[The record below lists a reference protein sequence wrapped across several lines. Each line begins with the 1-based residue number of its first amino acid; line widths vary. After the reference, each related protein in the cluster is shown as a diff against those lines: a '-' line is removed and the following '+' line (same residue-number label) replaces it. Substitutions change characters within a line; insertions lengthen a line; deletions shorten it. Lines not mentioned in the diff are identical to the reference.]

1 MPNSKIIKPDA
12 FFIQLSLALV
22 LIGSVFIISASWHE
36 SLRYFDNPWNFITKH
51 ILFVVLGLSSAYMF
65 SIIHIQWLKKFAW
78 IFGIVILIGL
88 VLTAKFGIISGGSR
102 RWLSLGPINLQISE
116 FAKIVVALI
125 SAKVITEKKNY
136 WPALIL
142 IGAIVFL
149 VLKQPDLGTTI
160 LIASGAIAAI
170 FASGFNLA
178 AFFIG
183 LVSFL
188 GAGVFVIT
196 HTPYQM
202 NRVKYWLDP
211 HLDPQGHGY
220 NLIQSIKAI
229 ASGGLFGQGIGES
242 VQKLGPLPI
251 SYADFIFSV
260 ICEEIG
266 FFGALV
272 ILILFFAWIFRS
284 LYICFCS
291 RDSFIQI
298 FGFSVTVV
306 FAIQVVINIAVAT
319 GLFPI
324 TGMTLP
330 FISFGGSSF
339 IANSIIAGIILN
351 ISRVN
356 STEY

>member
-1 MPNSKIIKPDA
+1 MASSKIIKPDS
-12 FFIQLSLALV
+12 FFIQLSLALI
-22 LIGSVFIISASWHE
+22 LLGTVFIISASWHE
-36 SLRYFDNPWNFITKH
+36 SLMYYDNPWNFINKH
-51 ILFVVLGLSSAYMF
+51 LLFVILGLSAAYFF
-65 SIIHIQWLKKFAW
+65 SIVHISWLKKFAW
-78 IFGIVILIGL
+78 VLGIVVLVGLI
-88 VLTAKFGIISGGSR
+88 LTAKFGVISGGSR

-116 FAKIVVALI
+116 FAKIAVALI
-125 SAKVITEKKNY
+125 SAKVLTEKRNY
-136 WPALIL
+136 WPAAIL
-142 IGAIVFL
+142 IGAILAL

-160 LIASGAIAAI
+160 LIASGAIACV
-170 FASGFNLA
+170 FASGFNLF
-178 AFFIG
+178 AFFAG
-183 LVSFL
+183 LVSFVT
-188 GAGVFVIT
+188 AGVFVVLN
-196 HTPYQM
+196 TPYQM
-202 NRVKYWLDP
+202 NRIKYWLDP
-211 HLDPQGHGY
+211 YLDPQGHGY

-272 ILILFFAWIFRS
+272 ILLLFIAWIYRS

-291 RDSFIQI
+291 KDTFIQV
-298 FGFSVTVV
+298 FGFALTIIV
-306 FAIQVVINIAVAT
+306 AMQVVINIAVAT

-356 STEY
+356 RAEY

>member
-1 MPNSKIIKPDA
+1 MSQTQDNKITKPDS
-12 FFIQLSLALV
+12 FFVQLSLALV
-22 LIGSVFIISASWHE
+22 LIGAVFIISASWHE
-36 SLRYFDNPWNFITKH
+36 SLRYFDNPWNFINKH
-51 ILFVVLGLSSAYMF
+51 IIFMILGLSCAYLF
-65 SIIHIQWLKKFAW
+65 SVIHIHWLKKFAW
-78 IFGIVILIGL
+78 IIGIVVVLGLI
-88 VLTAKFGIISGGSR
+88 LTAKFGIISGGSR

-116 FAKIVVALI
+116 FAKIAVALI
-125 SAKVITEKKNY
+125 SAKVLTEKKNY
-136 WPALIL
+136 WLAAIL
-142 IGAIVFL
+142 ISAIVFL

-160 LIASGAIAAI
+160 LIASG
-170 FASGFNLA
+170 FNLA
-178 AFFIG
+178 VFFLGIA
-183 LVSFL
+183 SFA
-188 GAGVFVIT
+188 GAGVYLIT

-211 HLDPQGHGY
+211 YLDPQGHGY

-266 FFGALV
+266 FLGALV
-272 ILILFFAWIFRS
+272 ILILFLAWIFRS

-291 RDSFIQI
+291 RHAFVQI
-298 FGFSVTVV
+298 FGFSLTVV

-339 IANSIIAGIILN
+339 IANCIIAGIILN
-351 ISRVN
+351 ISRIN
-356 STEY
+356 SENY

>member
-1 MPNSKIIKPDA
+1 VSNTKIVKPDS

-22 LIGSVFIISASWHE
+22 LLGTVFIISASWHE
-36 SLRYFDNPWNFITKH
+36 SLLYFDNPWNFITKH
-51 ILFVVLGLSSAYMF
+51 LLFILLGASSAYFF
-65 SIIHIQWLKKFAW
+65 SIVHIQWLKKFAW
-78 IFGIVILIGL
+78 VFGIVILIGL
-88 VLTAKFGIISGGSR
+88 ILTAKFGIISGGSR

-125 SAKVITEKKNY
+125 SAKVLTEKKNY
-136 WPALIL
+136 WPAGIL
-142 IGAIVFL
+142 IAVILAL

-170 FASGFNLA
+170 FASGFNLF
-178 AFFIG
+178 AFFTG
-183 LVSFL
+183 LFAFL
-188 GAGVFVIT
+188 GAGVFVVMN
-196 HTPYQM
+196 TPYQM
-202 NRVKYWLDP
+202 NRIKYWLDP
-211 HLDPQGHGY
+211 YLDPQGHGY

-251 SYADFIFSV
+251 CYADFIFSV
-260 ICEEIG
+260 ISEEIG

-272 ILILFFAWIFRS
+272 ILIIFVAWIFRS

-291 RDSFIQI
+291 RDNFIQV
-298 FGFSVTVV
+298 FGFALTIV
-306 FAIQVVINIAVAT
+306 FAMQVVINIAVAT

-351 ISRVN
+351 ISRIN
-356 STEY
+356 KEY